1 MLLDK
6 FKALFQIDGLGLCH
20 LEIFIACII
29 GTVFRGTILNALN
42 FSSSADSV
50 KVSFVAENLTYEDF
64 STLKEGSE
72 LYLSG
77 KLFGVLKML
86 SYEKQAVVIPSEDR
100 LSFVE
105 ALDPEHYTLSGEIEI
120 SGKNTD
126 KGFFFD
132 SDIHIGVG
140 KVLNLESSN
149 SAISIVITKIT
160 ENEG

>member
-1 MLLDK
+1 M
-6 FKALFQIDGLGLCH
+6 IDIIIVL
-20 LEIFIACII
+20 IIIACII
-29 GTVFRGTILNALN
+29 GTVFRGAILDRLS

-50 KVSFVAENLTYEDF
+50 KVSFTAENLTKEEI
-64 STLKEGSE
+64 SALKVGDE
-72 LYLSG
+72 LSLSD
-77 KLFGVLKML
+77 KSFGVLKAIA
-86 SYEKQAVVIPSEDR
+86 YEKQTVIIPSDDR
-100 LSFVE
+100 LSFTE
-105 ALDPEHYTLSGEIEI
+105 ALDPEHYTLTGEIEI

-149 SAISIVITKIT
+149 CAISIVITKIT

>member
-1 MLLDK
+1 MSTNENK
-6 FKALFQIDGLGLCH
+6 TRFNMIDIIIVL
-20 LEIFIACII
+20 IIIACII
-29 GTVFRGTILNALN
+29 GTVFRGAILDRLS

-50 KVSFVAENLTYEDF
+50 KVSFTAENLTKEDITALKVGDEF
-64 STLKEGSE
+64 S
-72 LYLSG
+72 LSD
-77 KLFGVLKML
+77 KSFGVLK
-86 SYEKQAVVIPSEDR
+86 SVSDEKQTIVIPSEDK
-100 LSFVE
+100 LSFTT
-105 ALDPEHYTLSGEIEI
+105 ALDPEHYTLNGEIEI

-149 SAISIVITKIT
+149 CAISIVITKIT

>member
-1 MLLDK
+1 MQTNENK
-6 FKALFQIDGLGLCH
+6 TRFNVIDLIIVL
-20 LEIFIACII
+20 IIIACII
-29 GTVFRGTILNALN
+29 GTVFRGAILDRLS

-50 KVSFVAENLTYEDF
+50 KVSFSAENLTYDDISALKVNDTFYLLEKNF
-64 STLKEGSE
+64 GTLTS
-72 LYLSG
+72 
-77 KLFGVLKML
+77 M
-86 SYEKQAVVIPSEDR
+86 SYVKQTIVTPSNDR
-100 LSFVE
+100 LSFTE
-105 ALDPEHYTLSGEIEI
+105 TIDPEHYTLTGEIEI

-149 SAISIVITKIT
+149 CAISIVITKIT

>member
-1 MLLDK
+1 M
-6 FKALFQIDGLGLCH
+6 IDIIIVL
-20 LEIFIACII
+20 IIVACII
-29 GTVFRGTILNALN
+29 GTVFRGAILDRLN

-50 KVSFVAENLTYEDF
+50 KVSFSAENLTYEDV
-64 STLKEGSE
+64 SALQTGDM

-77 KLFGVLKML
+77 KSFGTL
-86 SYEKQAVVIPSEDR
+86 SSMSYVKQTIVVPSKDG
-100 LSFVE
+100 LSFTE
-105 ALDPEHYTLSGEIEI
+105 AIDPEHYTLTGEIEI

>member
-1 MLLDK
+1 MPTNENK
-6 FKALFQIDGLGLCH
+6 TRFNMIDF
-20 LEIFIACII
+20 IIIMIVIACII
-29 GTVFRGTILNALN
+29 GTVFRGAILDRLS

-50 KVSFVAENLTYEDF
+50 RVSFFAENLTYDDIAA
-64 STLKEGSE
+64 LKVDDT
-72 LYLSG
+72 LYLSD
-77 KLFGVLKML
+77 KSFGSLKSM
-86 SYEKQAVVIPSEDR
+86 SYVKQTVVVPSEDR
-100 LSFVE
+100 LSFTE
-105 ALDPEHYTLSGEIEI
+105 ALDSTHYTLTGEIEI

-160 ENEG
+160 ENES